1 MSSPPVQ
8 RPFPQ
13 PEQGSTVP
21 FWRTE
26 LDPLDDHQ
34 TTPFPTETDI
44 LIIGGGYVGASAA
57 YRLLVEN
64 KQDPPPRV
72 TLVEARGLCSG
83 ATGRN
88 GGHLR
93 PDIYSATAL
102 FNERYGL
109 EAAAEVVR
117 FEISHLK
124 LIEELV
130 RKENIDCELTFTR
143 SYDMYYD
150 EEQLKKAKVFYDF
163 LVNEGLDFM
172 DDVEYMTESDTR
184 EQAHVRGAKGG
195 FSFSTGHLWP
205 YKLITQLVRI
215 ALTHGLNLQTHTLV
229 SEVGES
235 PSADG
240 LWPVTTSRG
249 VIHARKIIFATN
261 AFTSAL
267 APQYAKA
274 IVPCK
279 GICTHITAAPGAPYR
294 HLPGTYAVRLGPGA
308 FIYQI
313 TRKDGSLIVGGASH
327 TFKDD
332 EEQWHNNPDDGKLID
347 VGVNFLKGYMQRTF
361 LGWEDSGA
369 EARHVWSGVMAYSAD
384 SLPHVGGVPGKPGQ
398 FIAAGFNGHGMPVA
412 FLSGK
417 AAADMAQN
425 SISFEETGL
434 PRLFKTTEARLDPIY
449 DDTR

>member
-1 MSSPPVQ
+1 MASSTAQ
-8 RPFPQ
+8 KPFPQ
-13 PEQGSTVP
+13 PAEGSTQS
-21 FWRTE
+21 FWRTK

-34 TTPFPTETDI
+34 TTPFPTETDV

-57 YRLLVEN
+57 YHILAEN
-64 KQDPPPRV
+64 KQETPPRV

-102 FNERYGL
+102 FNERHGL

-117 FEISHLK
+117 FEVSHLK
-124 LIEELV
+124 VIEDLV

-143 SYDMYYD
+143 SYDMYLD
-150 EEQLKKAKVFYDF
+150 EDQLNKAKTFYDF
-163 LVNEGLDFM
+163 LVNEGFDSM
-172 DDVEYMTESDTR
+172 GNVTYMTQSDTQK
-184 EQAHVRGAKGG
+184 EAHVRDAKGG
-195 FSFSTGHLWP
+195 FSFPTAHLWP
-205 YKLITQLVRI
+205 YKLVTQLVRI
-215 ALTHGLNLQTHTLV
+215 AISHGLNLQTHTLV
-229 SEVGES
+229 SEVAET
-235 PSADG
+235 PTADG
-240 LWPVTTSRG
+240 LWPVTTDRG

-261 AFTSAL
+261 AYTSAL

-279 GICTHITAAPGAPYR
+279 GVCTQIFAAPGAP
-294 HLPGTYAVRLGPGA
+294 HQNLPGTYAIRLGTGA
-308 FIYQI
+308 YIYQI

-327 TFKDD
+327 TFKNDL
-332 EEQWHNNPDDGKLID
+332 EEWHNNPDDSKLID
-347 VGVNFLKGYMQRTF
+347 VAVNFLKGYMQRTF

-369 EARHVWSGVMAYSAD
+369 EAKHIWSGVMGYSAD
-384 SLPHVGGVPGKPGQ
+384 SLPHVGSVPGKPGQ

-417 AAADMAQN
+417 AVADMAQY
-425 SISFEETGL
+425 SISFEDTGL
-434 PRLFKTTEARLDPIY
+434 PRLFETSEARLEPIY
-449 DDTR
+449 DDTK